1 MQSYDIVTD
10 EGLHFHVS
18 LSKQGIC
25 YIMVNDYF
33 SDDFDM
39 RYFTNLDSALDYI
52 YSL

>member
-18 LSKQGIC
+18 LSTQGIC
-25 YIMVNDYF
+25 CIIVMDVF
-33 SDDFDM
+33 SPDFDM
-39 RYFTNLDSALDYI
+39 RYFTNLESALDYI